1 MLEVNPQMIL
11 DAIADRRVVIQAEY
25 DRKLAE
31 NEAAEA
37 AYEATPWYK
46 RMFCDRRDYSANLFI
61 LDPCWLDKHYRS
73 LRYLCQYAI
82 AIGQATIE
90 LPLEY
95 SHLLPIPAERPE
107 KLLTDD

>member
-61 LDPCWLDKHYRS
+61 LDPCWLTS
-73 LRYLCQYAI
+73 ITAVCVTCASTL
-82 AIGQATIE
+82 
-90 LPLEY
+90 LPLG
-95 SHLLPIPAERPE
+95 RPRSSCRWNTAICYRYRQNAL
-107 KLLTDD
+107 KSC